1 MDNNINT
8 TTAAN
13 TVINSA
19 EAFAKATNEERTKI
33 LLAINEKADT
43 TIAGL
48 ARATAASEIAAE
60 QSAAARAAAEQG
72 RDLAAAVLETVQPI
86 QPTGWFS
93 NMIIGVNRWLDKA
106 LMVVKPVAAVAAVGA
121 GAYVGGKYVYGAVT
135 GRKAAA
141 ATTAAPAPTAPA
153 PGPNAFGG

>member
-8 TTAAN
+8 VTAN
-13 TVINSA
+13 TVTNSA
-19 EAFAKATNEERTKI
+19 EAFAKATNEERAKI

-48 ARATAASEIAAE
+48 ARATAASEVAAE
-60 QSAAARAAAEQG
+60 QATAARGAAEQ
-72 RDLAAAVLETVQPI
+72 AALYSAAILETVQPI

-93 NMIIGVNRWLDKA
+93 NTIIGVNRWLDKA
-106 LMVVKPVAAVAAVGA
+106 LMVIKPVAAVAAVGA

-135 GRKAAA
+135 GRKAASA
-141 ATTAAPAPTAPA
+141 ATAAPAPTAPA